1 MERAKN
7 MIESITQIV
16 QRERHEIGRSSRTSC
31 LAINKSK
38 EEVKELLEKFNPSLQ
53 YKCYSHPERCV
64 SGSAPTLAEVNI
76 DYGEQ
81 VAVDWLKIELNDY
94 QNFVGVKEENKATF
108 DVVCELSK
116 MILGR
121 YYYLKLSELMLF
133 FQKLKYG
140 DYGEMYGCVDAVRI
154 LRALRSFV
162 FDRNIIIDKLEQA
175 ERERKQE
182 EDKKNAISYEEYIER
197 MKQRKVSGL

>member
-1 MERAKN
+1 MEREKN
-7 MIESITQIV
+7 MVESITQIV
-16 QRERHEIGRSSRTSC
+16 QREKHEIERSSKMSC
-31 LAINKSK
+31 LAISKSK
-38 EEVKELLEKFNPSLQ
+38 EEAKELLEKFNPSVQ
-53 YKCYSHPERCV
+53 RNCYAYPERCV
-64 SGSAPTLAEVNI
+64 RGNAPTLAVVGR

-81 VAVDWLKIELNDY
+81 VAVDWLTIELNDY

-133 FQKLKYG
+133 FQKLKYCY
-140 DYGEMYGCVDAVRI
+140 YGEMYGCVHAVRI

-162 FDRNIIIDKLEQA
+162 
-175 ERERKQE
+175 
-182 EDKKNAISYEEYIER
+182 S
-197 MKQRKVSGL
+197 

>member
-1 MERAKN
+1 
-7 MIESITQIV
+7 MIETAMQIV
-16 QRERHEIGRSSRTSC
+16 QRERREIGKSSSTSC
-31 LAINKSK
+31 LAISKSK
-38 EEVKELLEKFNPSLQ
+38 EEARELLEKFNPSVQ
-53 YKCYSHPERCV
+53 HKCYAYPERCV
-64 SGSAPTLAEVNI
+64 SGSAPTLAVVGR

-81 VAVDWLKIELNDY
+81 VAVDWLTVELNDY
-94 QNFVGVKEENKATF
+94 QNFVGVKEENKATLY
-108 DVVCELSK
+108 VVCELSR

-162 FDRNIIIDKLEQA
+162 VERNIIIDRLEQA
-175 ERERKQE
+175 SREKKLEAERKSV
-182 EDKKNAISYEEYIER
+182 IPYEEYVKGKE
-197 MKQRKVSGL
+197 M